1 MDRECHYALVSQQ
14 LDCFY
19 PSIQRQLLDHCSG
32 YVDIFEQPLNHYP
45 KDLHPLLDN
54 LRDQYHRNLWRPAIE
69 RIEQHTAH
77 SGVRIIP
84 ITSPDYPDPL
94 RQIIGAPCL
103 LYVRGNVENLHLPQI
118 AVVGSRRMTRGGADN
133 AWAWS
138 RYLAAGGFVITSGLA
153 HGIDGAAHRGALE
166 GNGKTIAVMA
176 TGIDAI
182 YPRAHLALAEQ
193 ILDQGGTLITEFEP
207 STQPLAANFPSRNR
221 IISGLSLGVLVVE
234 AALRSGSLIT
244 ARYAAEQD
252 REVFAIPGSIH
263 NPQSRGCHHLIKQGA
278 HLVERVEEIVDE
290 IGGALSG
297 LANSAARGTKVQPEL
312 AFEFDSAS
320 HPALDSSTPQQS
332 LKTDEESLL
341 QLLGYEPVDM
351 DKLAADGTFSVA
363 DLSRLLVSLEI
374 KGLIESRNG
383 VYQRL
388 R

>member
-1 MDRECHYALVSQQ
+1 MDRECHYALVAQQ
-14 LDCFY
+14 LECFY
-19 PSIQRQLLDHCSG
+19 PSTQRQLLDHCNS
-32 YVDIFEQPLNHYP
+32 YVEIFERPLNHYP
-45 KDLHPLLDN
+45 EDLHPLLDN
-54 LRDQYHRNLWRPAIE
+54 LRDQYHRNLWRQVVD
-69 RIEQHTAH
+69 RIEQRTAH
-77 SGVRIIP
+77 SGARMIP
-84 ITSPDYPDPL
+84 ITSPDYPDTL
-94 RQIIGAPCL
+94 RQIVGAPCL
-103 LYVRGNVENLHLPQI
+103 LYLRGNVENLHLPQI

-133 AWAWS
+133 ARGWS

-176 TGIDAI
+176 TGIDDI

-278 HLVERVEEIVDE
+278 HLVERVEEIVNE
-290 IGGALSG
+290 LGGALSG
-297 LANSAARGTKVQPEL
+297 LANAATQSTNAQAEL
-312 AFEFDSAS
+312 SFAT
-320 HPALDSSTPQQS
+320 DSSAPQQS
-332 LKTDEESLL
+332 LKADESSLL